1 MRLKT
6 FTQVL
11 AVALTLSL
19 SGLPALAEFDFGAK
33 YAGDFMSGQSNA
45 RLLAM
50 GGVGAALA
58 DGPSAVL
65 GNPALLFT
73 ERQHTVSLMHADR
86 FLSAVKVDHAIYVR
100 QDGADRAYGF
110 GLLRQGVDDIPVTQL
125 VDPTQPVGSD
135 NRVRVL
141 EQTSAS
147 EYAFQFAYGMNRSF
161 GKIGATAKLLYKRL
175 YENDAFGLGFDIGY
189 ARNFGDLTVGAQVR
203 DVTTS
208 ILAWDTGRQ
217 EAIVPT
223 ARIGLAYHLEVSRL
237 NADITPVVEV
247 RMRTESLGDPDFA
260 TFHAGFEYMVQKV
273 VAARIGVDDRHMTY
287 GAGLHFGPVRVDY
300 AFVGHEDLGATH
312 RVSLGYA
319 WGVKE

>member
-1 MRLKT
+1 MRIRHT
-6 FTQVL
+6 
-11 AVALTLSL
+11 TLL
-19 SGLPALAEFDFGAK
+19 FGLLVVFAFSAHAEFDFGAK

-45 RLLAM
+45 RLLAL

-58 DGPSAVL
+58 EGPSAVL

-73 ERQHTVSLMHADR
+73 DRPHRLSLMHADR
-86 FLSAVKVDHAIYVR
+86 FESAVKMDHIAYTR
-100 QDGADRAYGF
+100 REGEDRMLGF
-110 GLLRQGVDDIPVTQL
+110 GLIRQGVDDIPVTQL
-125 VDPTQPVGSD
+125 TDPTRPIGSD

-147 EYAFQFAYGMNRSF
+147 EYAFQFAYGMQRSY
-161 GKIGATAKLLYKRL
+161 GHIGATAKLLYKRL
-175 YENDAFGLGFDIGY
+175 YTSDAFGLGFDIGY
-189 ARNFGDLTVGAQVR
+189 AKRFGGLTLGAQVR

-223 ARIGLAYHLEVSRL
+223 ARLGMAYHIAAPRL
-237 NADITPVVEV
+237 NADITPVVEL

-260 TFHAGFEYMVQKV
+260 TFHAGLEYMIQKV
-273 VAARIGVDDRHMTY
+273 VAARVGVDDRRLTY
-287 GAGLHFGPVRVDY
+287 GAGLRIGVLQVDY
-300 AFVGHEDLGATH
+300 AFVGHDDLGATH

-319 WGVKE
+319 WGARE